1 MLIWP
6 FGRLV
11 WRYVLV
17 SSCVIRRTGV
27 EVPLVPSHL
36 GNCRLMFIGGA
47 SVARHGVGEVE

>member
-17 SSCVIRRTGV
+17 IPVRTDKTGTAL
-27 EVPLVPSHL
+27 PLAPSHL
-36 GNCRLMFIGGA
+36 GNCRLVFINGT